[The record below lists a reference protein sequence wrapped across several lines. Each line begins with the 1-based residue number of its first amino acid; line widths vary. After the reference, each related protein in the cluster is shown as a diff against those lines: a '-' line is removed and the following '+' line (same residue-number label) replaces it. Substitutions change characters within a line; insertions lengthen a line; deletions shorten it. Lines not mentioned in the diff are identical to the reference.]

1 MKERQTINMDVQRFW
16 RSVLMQDEAA
26 IRAFFHADAWVEWPC
41 SNERF
46 SLSEYLRA
54 NCEYPGAWDGEV
66 ERVVETPEG
75 VITAAHVFSKDGSAS
90 FHVVSFLHL
99 REGRIAAMTEYWGD
113 DAPAPAWRQ
122 QMNIGSA
129 ITK

>member
-1 MKERQTINMDVQRFW
+1 MDVQSFW
-16 RSVLMQDEAA
+16 HAVLAQDEKAL
-26 IRAFFHADAWVEWPC
+26 RTFFHPDAWVEWPC
-41 SNERF
+41 SNEHF
-46 SLSEYLRA
+46 SLTEYLRA

-75 VITAAHVFSKDGSAS
+75 MITAVRVFSKENGAS
-90 FHVVSFLHL
+90 LHVVSFLRL
-99 REGRIAAMTEYWGD
+99 KEGRIAAMTEYWGD

-129 ITK
+129 IKK